1 MANSEVCF
9 GGALCYRD
17 SIAKCFSCSRMF
29 DNTDRSWVGCAAIS
43 TSVVLDQDYAGLCH
57 NLCCTGCVGSR
68 LCRIVSVPDCTVYNS
83 VMLDAQ
89 RQPPIM
95 RVSTSLLPVRCTSVP
110 VFNLYT
116 VRTNVP
122 PKMRVLG
129 LALPLC
135 KKTTSTCTNVPPI
148 MYQPHAL

>member
-1 MANSEVCF
+1 MSQFVLY
-9 GGALCYRD
+9 G
-17 SIAKCFSCSRMF
+17 
-29 DNTDRSWVGCAAIS
+29 
-43 TSVVLDQDYAGLCH
+43 VVLDQDYAGLCQ
-57 NLCCTGCVGSR
+57 CQTVR
-68 LCRIVSVPDCTVYNS
+68 RTVYNS
-83 VMLDAQ
+83 VVLDAQ

-95 RVSTSLLPVRCTSVP
+95 RVSTSLLPVCCTSVP

-122 PKMRVLG
+122 PEMRVLG